1 LRRRPPTLADRR
13 HAGTVPPAARG
24 RDQSPRGAP
33 WRPAYRDV
41 TDRVPQVQAGSL
53 DSGVALSDNNTGC
66 PVCGFA
72 QRVRV
77 GEWNQL
83 TIVACP
89 QCGQRYVWP
98 VPSEAV
104 LNAIYDQNYYGG
116 GQGSLG
122 FSAYAG

>member
-1 LRRRPPTLADRR
+1 
-13 HAGTVPPAARG
+13 
-24 RDQSPRGAP
+24 
-33 WRPAYRDV
+33 
-41 TDRVPQVQAGSL
+41 
-53 DSGVALSDNNTGC
+53 VALSDTSTGC

-83 TIVACP
+83 TIVGCP

-116 GQGSLG
+116 GRGSLG
-122 FSAYAG
+122 FSDRVGPGGEGHKPVDTQHRALHAHTGRAAGKGEHAGAGAI